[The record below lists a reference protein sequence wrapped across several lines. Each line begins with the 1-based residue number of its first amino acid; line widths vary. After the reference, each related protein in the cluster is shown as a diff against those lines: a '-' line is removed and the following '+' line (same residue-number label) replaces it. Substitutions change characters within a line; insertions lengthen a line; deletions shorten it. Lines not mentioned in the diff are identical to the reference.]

1 MMKFRH
7 NHNREILGSM
17 ELSGDLRSGA
27 NAKVRGSV
35 EVGHNLRVMGFLD
48 AKNIRTPLVGLFASE
63 DDLNKSY
70 PRPRNGWF
78 AFVGNTLPA
87 AVYQAWDKEWLATGE
102 IGGSVSCDIDVYARQ
117 IEGLLRDVSELEA
130 ELEEMREL
138 HAKLR
143 CLFMGLGVDLGGDGS
158 GNNQGGGNQGGNQG
172 GGQENPGG
180 TTPTVSGVLKIFS
193 SGHGT
198 APTSDEIQ
206 GAAYSRSGSLIYGNH
221 SVACKA
227 GQYLWICIALA
238 SGAPS
243 VRITSSGF
251 AVPVQAEKPTVTIQ
265 GLTYHC
271 YRLIGKPQSSSI
283 ELEIAKV

>member
-78 AFVGNTLPA
+78 AFVGDTLPA
-87 AVYQAWDKEWLATGE
+87 AVYRAWDKEWLATGE
-102 IGGSVSCDIDVYARQ
+102 IGGSVSCDIDVYAHQ
-117 IEGLLRDVSELEA
+117 IEGLLRDIGELEA

-143 CLFMGLGVDLGGDGS
+143 CLFMGLG
-158 GNNQGGGNQGGNQG
+158 
-172 GGQENPGG
+172 
-180 TTPTVSGVLKIFS
+180 SGVLKIFS

-198 APTSDEIQ
+198 APTDDEIQ

-251 AVPVQAEKPTVTIQ
+251 AVPVQAEKPTVAIQ

-271 YRLIGKPQSSSI
+271 YRLSGKPQSSSI